1 MSCVFLVLL
10 FLTGCPLEIAENVVF
25 VDAESSA
32 GAGSEDGTSWDR
44 AFDTVQE
51 GIDAASLLDG
61 FEVWVA
67 QGTYG
72 EVRSGDADGSVV
84 MKADVA
90 VFGGFRGNEVSI
102 FQRDWEL
109 NETIL
114 SGDNGRGVGH
124 AAYHVVKGADY
135 ATLDGFTITGGHAVG
150 RDSQGQGGGM
160 FNRGHFL
167 LSVSNCIFTENSAEF
182 GGGGMSNYATSPRIT
197 NCIFIG
203 NSANSGGGIKNMY
216 ESSPKI
222 SSCSF
227 TENCAVSGGAIE
239 NSGESA
245 PEISYSIFT
254 GNTASWGGGGIY
266 NGSQTSPE
274 IRKCDFLNNSAGEFG
289 GGMYNV
295 NVSSLTIKNCIFEG
309 NEASYKGGG
318 IYTQASSPIIQDSR
332 FSGNLAFSGGGMQ
345 NDRSMPQV
353 GDCIFIKNRAEH
365 GGGMQNERSTPQV
378 RDCIF
383 IKNRAEQGGGM
394 QNYSDVPP
402 EFPTFAV
409 ISNSFFIGN
418 LAMNVGGGMLNL
430 SQAAPVVTNCMFI
443 GNSAVE
449 YGADFCT
456 KGILSDTVFNL
467 VYLSRTSDAAQE
479 TNSFDSSFSFIGRFV

>member
-1 MSCVFLVLL
+1 MNSRFFMGNLVRMSCVFLVLL
-10 FLTGCPLEIAENVVF
+10 FLTGCPLEIADNVIF

-61 FEVWVA
+61 YEVWVA

-114 SGDNGRGVGH
+114 SGENGRGVGH

-167 LSVSNCIFTENSAEF
+167 LSVRNCIFLENSAAYW
-182 GGGGMSNYATSPRIT
+182 GGGMSNYATSPRIT

-203 NSANSGGGIKNMY
+203 NSANSGGGIKNTH
-216 ESSPKI
+216 ESSPRI
-222 SSCSF
+222 SSC
-227 TENCAVSGGAIE
+227 T
-239 NSGESA
+239 
-245 PEISYSIFT
+245 FT

-274 IRKCDFLNNSAGEFG
+274 IRKCDFLNNSAGEYG
-289 GGMYNV
+289 GGIYSV
-295 NVSSLTIKNCIFEG
+295 NVSSLTINSCYFEG
-309 NEASYKGGG
+309 NETSYKGGG
-318 IYTQASSPIIQDSR
+318 IYTQASSPIIKDSR
-332 FSGNLAFSGGGMQ
+332 FSGNTAFSGGGMQ

-353 GDCIFIKNRAEH
+353 SDCIFIKNRA
-365 GGGMQNERSTPQV
+365 
-378 RDCIF
+378 
-383 IKNRAEQGGGM
+383 AQGGGM
-394 QNYSDVPP
+394 QNYSDAPP
-402 EFPTFAV
+402 EFPGFTV
-409 ISNSFFIGN
+409 VSNSFFIGN

-430 SQAAPVVTNCMFI
+430 SQAAPVVTNCKFI

-449 YGADFCT
+449 YGADICT
-456 KGILSDTVFNL
+456 NGRRSDTVFDL
-467 VYLSRTSDAAQE
+467 VYLSRTSEVAQE
-479 TNSFDSSFSFIGRFV
+479 TNSVDSNSSLLSVVPFSCAEDADAGGAGKSVIES